1 MGAAENKTMRAI
13 LEYLAYRGVF
23 AWRNNNAPTY
33 DSRKGV
39 FRRAI
44 SPPGAPDII
53 GVMPGDGRFL
63 GIEVKTRTGRV
74 SPSQETFLSEIRAS
88 GGRAFVARSVRDVE
102 EYL

>member
-1 MGAAENKTMRAI
+1 MGAAENKTTRAI

-53 GVMPGDGRFL
+53 GVMPPDGRLL

-74 SPSQETFLSEIRAS
+74 SPAQDAFLTEIQRM
-88 GGRAFVARSVRDVE
+88 GGVGFVARGVKDVE
-102 EYL
+102 DNL